1 MKKEQSIQSVFNKLH
16 KFSAKD
22 TVAEPIKVELADVN
36 ELAQFTKQI
45 MSQTSNI
52 EDAHKSTEGKIKLAI
67 KAKQE
72 ANSNLFELNRAVSKM
87 EADIE
92 RLDGALSRFAADAK
106 QLGINTKDI
115 REAVVAEKAIALGKS
130 TVKEYNNKIS
140 SFKSFLS

>member
-1 MKKEQSIQSVFNKLH
+1 MKKEQSVYNKLH
-16 KFSAKD
+16 KFSAKE
-22 TVAEPIKVELADVN
+22 EPMKVELADVN

-45 MSQTSNI
+45 MSQTSKI
-52 EDAHKSTEGKIKLAI
+52 EDAHKSTEGKVQLAI
-67 KAKQE
+67 KAKQD
-72 ANSNLFELNRAVSKM
+72 AKNNLVELNRAVSGM

-92 RLDGALSRFAADAK
+92 RLDGALSRFSADAK